1 MMKATSKTKQ
11 TIAKKAYSAWK
22 SSTKYPAAN
31 QALSRMLQL
40 AAADPRLAAS
50 FSVLYAE
57 MARARSE
64 GDNEAVAY
72 AQRAIADL
80 CKPIGPGR
88 FDRPLFPRR
97 SRRAAEKS

>member
-1 MMKATSKTKQ
+1 MKAAPKTKQ
-11 TIAKKAYSAWK
+11 SIAKKAYSGWK
-22 SSTKYPAAN
+22 SSGFPGAKQT
-31 QALSRMLQL
+31 LSRMLQL
-40 AAADPRLAAS
+40 AAADARLAAS

-64 GDNEAVAY
+64 GDDEAVAY

-97 SRRAAEKS
+97 SQRAAAKR